1 MSKRIYSSDTRNRM
15 KQYKNMMV
23 QKSCCEPVSIE
34 MDSLVTP
41 SFSFLNRHHLH

>member
-23 QKSCCEPVSIE
+23 QKSCCEY
-34 MDSLVTP
+34 
-41 SFSFLNRHHLH
+41 